1 MSNNDRSQF
10 VADSP
15 GALFRTLQGRD
26 RERIQMG
33 GHNAARAQI
42 KRVQLRERRIPE
54 WFAWIRSY
62 EGPASVSNS
71 PRPLLA
77 ILENQADP
85 AGVEPT
91 IIRRRSP
98 FARQVSPRA

>member
-1 MSNNDRSQF
+1 MNDESRKPF
-10 VADSP
+10 AADKRGIPSR
-15 GALFRTLQGRD
+15 ALQASE
-26 RERIQMG
+26 RECIQMG
-33 GHNAARAQI
+33 GHNAASARV
-42 KRVQLRERRIPE
+42 KRVQLRERRVPD

-85 AGVEPT
+85 VGVEPT